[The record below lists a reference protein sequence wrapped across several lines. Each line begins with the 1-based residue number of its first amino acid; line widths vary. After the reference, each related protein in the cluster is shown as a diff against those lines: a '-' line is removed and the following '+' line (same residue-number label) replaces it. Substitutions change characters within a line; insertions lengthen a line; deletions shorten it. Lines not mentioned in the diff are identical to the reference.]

1 MSTSEPSGQQP
12 LHPNEPYSATER
24 FEEVGSEVGLV
35 GALTLR
41 AFEVGTLVLVG
52 LLVCPPLFI
61 LVVVVVVPLV
71 ALTVLVSLIAAVLA
85 TPYLIVRHVVGMARA
100 TQCCGTGSDVRSTR
114 CWTSRHTACSPP
126 SAGAIS
132 LGDRKRCANDV
143 RPPTSRRSSSQP
155 GVFSPPVHLGGQR
168 GLAAESVA

>member
-1 MSTSEPSGQQP
+1 MSTSQPSGQQP

-24 FEEVGSEVGLV
+24 TEEVASEIGLA

-41 AFEVGTLVLVG
+41 AVEVGTLVLIG

-85 TPYLIVRHVVGMARA
+85 TPYLIVRHVRGHRA
-100 TQCCGTGSDVRSTR
+100 GHAVL
-114 CWTSRHTACSPP
+114 RHRLGHAFHALLDIAPHRLL
-126 SAGAIS
+126 AAI
-132 LGDRKRCANDV
+132 
-143 RPPTSRRSSSQP
+143 RRSHP
-155 GVFSPPVHLGGQR
+155 AR
-168 GLAAESVA
+168 